1 MGCVHSAVT
10 AACHA
15 YFERFRRH
23 VYVTPRSYLAFLSGF
38 RELYSRKLGAT
49 RELASSINSGL
60 AKMNEAKVDVNRM
73 KARARMACACMCCSC
88 AGTSPD
94 RCRMPASVLIEPQ
107 NNIASSLMH
116 ECWQMCSLRCHNS
129 HCACL
134 QGELAIKNADLAVAA
149 RSVEEMLKEI
159 SQSTAAAEKEKS
171 KVAVIVDDV
180 SKTASACGRILQFS

>member
-1 MGCVHSAVT
+1 MKEQLKALMGCVHSAVT

-73 KARARMACACMCCSC
+73 KARAHGMCMHVLQLCWHITRPLPNARFSV
-88 AGTSPD
+88 TST
-94 RCRMPASVLIEPQ
+94 SEQ
-107 NNIASSLMH
+107 
-116 ECWQMCSLRCHNS
+116 
-129 HCACL
+129 HCF
-134 QGELAIKNADLAVAA
+134 EFNA
-149 RSVEEMLKEI
+149 
-159 SQSTAAAEKEKS
+159 
-171 KVAVIVDDV
+171 
-180 SKTASACGRILQFS
+180 